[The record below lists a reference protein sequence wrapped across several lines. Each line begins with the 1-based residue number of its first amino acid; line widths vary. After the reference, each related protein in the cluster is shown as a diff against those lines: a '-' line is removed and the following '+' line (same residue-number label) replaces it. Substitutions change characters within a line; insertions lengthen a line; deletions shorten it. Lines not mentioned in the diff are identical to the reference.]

1 MQVNIQGLLVD
12 PSGNTLPNHDIR
24 VTSKDDLLN
33 SIETTDSNGN
43 YSFILSEGW
52 HYVEVLFKGKYL
64 IVGDLLVDGAT
75 PTPITLNDLLKYST
89 PIEPADIYELPVE
102 YQSLQDSL
110 ENSAISQYRE
120 QRSQLV
126 NPLTHKVSL
135 VKAYESDDGN
145 ERSMG
150 EVSELTS
157 CDATVQSQNQVYTDS
172 DGNTYSVTSNKQ
184 ATKHVVKLDSVLLT
198 DEYDEEHSITLDTY
212 TESSSKL
219 ITSTGSV
226 TTVSLSQGGTSKLT
240 VETIND
246 NGVTTNTNT
255 TSTLGT
261 LTENQ
266 SVLNSQLNLTKSFD
280 TIYEDVFTYDGS
292 ISTNKYSSIIGDK
305 EVSITFT
312 NTGSDT
318 QGAVIVDNFTIGRET
333 NRTLE
338 VDSINNRVTVRGTLR
353 ISDLEDEEGN
363 PIGIPE
369 DGNTIFQVFQ
379 YGETVTGPWEDTL
392 ESYHKWKR
400 ENTSVNGY
408 IDPNGWSIPY
418 KFVGDDITGDS
429 GDTIYYEYNYSPDG
443 STDWTFEM
451 KAGDAFRRERVVTN
465 GIAGNWSDPVRIKGT
480 DGDEIEIRSQYSV
493 DGISNWH
500 DNFVDGDLY
509 ERRARFVNGLINSS
523 WSDPFK
529 IVVTEVFKS
538 TVFIR
543 SEGQPSIPEG
553 GSWANPIPT
562 TAGWSDGIPSGEL
575 QLWASTRIF
584 TLDGSGKQQDRW
596 TTPNAIS
603 DTATIDY
610 EFSSIEENPGD
621 PTNAPSNW
629 HNTAVPSDIWMAT
642 RIKTNGIF
650 GSWEIVK
657 IKGED
662 GDTIYEVYQYSV
674 DGSTNWHDDYTT
686 GDIYRRTATVTNGV
700 RSLWRDLS
708 RITGATPEIITNP
721 DGSYTITNG
730 TDSVTITDGTDAPI
744 PTAVDNGDGTY
755 TITDGAGN
763 SVTVSNG
770 ENGYTPIKGID
781 YFDGRDG
788 SFVSNI
794 YRAYATGIPPLPT
807 GGSFDGNSEVIPANY
822 QDTPYFEE
830 GKITYISTT
839 RYSQQSNGSWVKS
852 GWSTPTEYIIKGD
865 EGPQGVAGKDGEDGT
880 TTYTWIRYA
889 DGAGGEG
896 ISNDP
901 TGKVYIGLAYNQTS
915 PIEINDPNLYTWS
928 LIKGTDGVKGDPGED
943 GTTYYTWIAYSDFP
957 DGTNL
962 YQTPNSNTLYIGI
975 APNRL
980 TPTES
985 NVKGD
990 YTWSRFKG
998 EDGADGQDGANGIPG
1013 LNGSGWYSIVNGTGV
1028 WPGNN
1033 QAVADFINTFGRVP
1047 QLDDHLFY
1055 VDKDPNPTN
1064 TEGRRCIT
1072 PAGESPVEWNDPRA
1086 YFDGDVIVKGTLS
1099 ADRLVAQSITG
1110 NEIDSQTTIKAGSG
1124 STTAGI
1130 NGYDLATLPDWMG
1143 GGSNPYAG
1151 YRFWAGA
1158 TEPEFANFS
1167 VDDQGRLKARNGN
1180 FSGTVTMV
1188 GTSGMKVDSQ
1198 TPFGPND
1205 LLEWRGD
1212 KTGKLLP
1219 NGEPDLSKLT
1229 KTNAV
1234 SYYADDNT
1242 AYFGGTIIAGTLTTS
1257 KTNPALSSSVEV
1269 DSGEFGSNG
1278 NQIAVACGFSYN
1290 IFNPQVSG
1298 TCPTPQPSPPNVTL
1312 TLYEVDGANETF
1324 LKSESFT
1331 GTYSCI
1337 QEGPEYI
1344 EAFTLNAGFTYF
1356 EENGS
1361 TQNRQYRLKA
1371 TRSGSTPD
1379 NQRLSIVTQE
1389 A

>member
-1 MQVNIQGLLVD
+1 MQVNIHGLLVD
-12 PSGNTLPNHDIR
+12 PSGNTLPSHDIR
-24 VTSKDDLLN
+24 ITSKDDLLN
-33 SIETTDSNGN
+33 SIETTDDNGN

-64 IVGDLLVDGAT
+64 IVGDLLVDGST
-75 PTPITLNDLLKYST
+75 PSPITLNDLLKYSS
-89 PIEPADIYELPVE
+89 PIEPDDLIELPTE

-110 ENSAISQYRE
+110 ENSSLTQYRE

-145 ERSMG
+145 ERSLV
-150 EVSELTS
+150 ELEDLTS
-157 CDATVQSQNQVYTDS
+157 CDASVQTQNQVYTDS
-172 DGNTYSVTSNKQ
+172 EGNTYSVTSTKQ
-184 ATKHVVKLDSVLLT
+184 ATKHVVKLDSILMT
-198 DEYDEEHSITLDTY
+198 DGYDEEHSIELGNH
-212 TESSSKL
+212 TESTSKL
-219 ITSTGSV
+219 ITATGSV
-226 TTVSLSQGGTSKLT
+226 STLSLTHGGTSKLK

-246 NGVTTNTNT
+246 TGITTNTNT
-255 TSTLGT
+255 SSTLGT
-261 LTENQ
+261 LVENQ
-266 SVLNSQLNLTKSFD
+266 SVLNSQLNLTKSFGD
-280 TIYEDVFTYDGS
+280 IYEDVFTYDGS
-292 ISTNKYSSIIGDK
+292 STSKKYSSTIEDK

-312 NTGSDT
+312 NTGSAT
-318 QGAVIVDNFTIGRET
+318 QGIVIADNFTVGRES

-338 VDSINNRVTVRGTLR
+338 VDSINNRVTVRGALR
-353 ISDLEDEEGN
+353 ITDLEDEFGN
-363 PIGIPE
+363 PIDIPE
-369 DGNTIFQVFQ
+369 DGDTIFQVFQ
-379 YGETVTGPWEDTL
+379 YAETSTGPWEDTL
-392 ESYHKWKR
+392 EFYHKWKR

-408 IDPNGWSIPY
+408 IDPNGWSNPY
-418 KFVGDDITGDS
+418 KFIGDDATGEDGS
-429 GDTIYYEYNYSPDG
+429 TIYIEYNYSPDG
-443 STDWTFEM
+443 VTDWSEFM
-451 KAGDAFRRERVVTN
+451 KAGDAFRRERRVVDN
-465 GIAGNWSDPVRIKGT
+465 VAEEWSDPVRIKGT

-509 ERRARFVNGLINSS
+509 ERRARFVNGVIDSP
-523 WSDPFK
+523 WSDPFR
-529 IVVTEVFKS
+529 IV
-538 TVFIR
+538 
-543 SEGQPSIPEG
+543 G
-553 GSWANPIPT
+553 A
-562 TAGWSDGIPSGEL
+562 SG
-575 QLWASTRIF
+575 
-584 TLDGSGKQQDRW
+584 
-596 TTPNAIS
+596 
-603 DTATIDY
+603 
-610 EFSSIEENPGD
+610 
-621 PTNAPSNW
+621 
-629 HNTAVPSDIWMAT
+629 
-642 RIKTNGIF
+642 
-650 GSWEIVK
+650 
-657 IKGED
+657 
-662 GDTIYEVYQYSV
+662 
-674 DGSTNWHDDYTT
+674 DD
-686 GDIYRRTATVTNGV
+686 
-700 RSLWRDLS
+700 
-708 RITGATPEIITNP
+708 
-721 DGSYTITNG
+721 
-730 TDSVTITDGTDAPI
+730 
-744 PTAVDNGDGTY
+744 
-755 TITDGAGN
+755 
-763 SVTVSNG
+763 
-770 ENGYTPIKGID
+770 
-781 YFDGRDG
+781 
-788 SFVSNI
+788 
-794 YRAYATGIPPLPT
+794 
-807 GGSFDGNSEVIPANY
+807 
-822 QDTPYFEE
+822 
-830 GKITYISTT
+830 
-839 RYSQQSNGSWVKS
+839 
-852 GWSTPTEYIIKGD
+852 
-865 EGPQGVAGKDGEDGT
+865 
-880 TTYTWIRYA
+880 
-889 DGAGGEG
+889 
-896 ISNDP
+896 
-901 TGKVYIGLAYNQTS
+901 
-915 PIEINDPNLYTWS
+915 
-928 LIKGTDGVKGDPGED
+928 
-943 GTTYYTWIAYSDFP
+943 
-957 DGTNL
+957 
-962 YQTPNSNTLYIGI
+962 
-975 APNRL
+975 
-980 TPTES
+980 
-985 NVKGD
+985 
-990 YTWSRFKG
+990 
-998 EDGADGQDGANGIPG
+998 GIPG

-1028 WPGNN
+1028 WPGDT
-1033 QAVADFINTFGRVP
+1033 QATTDFINTFGRVP

-1055 VDKDPNPTN
+1055 VDQDPNPTN

-1110 NEIDSQTTIKAGSG
+1110 NEIDSQTTIIAGSG

-1158 TEPEFANFS
+1158 STPEFANFS

-1257 KTNPALSSSVEV
+1257 KTNPSLSSSVEV